1 MDVHT
6 DGQMNITSNSTG
18 RSIRTSLGDDLK
30 LTDDHAV
37 MFHVHM
43 SYGLKE

>member
-1 MDVHT
+1 M
-6 DGQMNITSNSTG
+6 DGQMDITSNS
-18 RSIRTSLGDDLK
+18 RSIRTSLGDDQK